1 MRIASQESNLERLA
15 FIQGLLVGL
24 SPLPFVLFD
33 VAAGNYQYPKW
44 FAIIPYLAF
53 AVNLFTVFYPYRKW
67 RNRRLFGT
75 IGVVITSSV
84 LYPMLPERPDITLAV
99 LVLLA
104 VAHFSL
110 FEQNVFAHYARRVSR
125 FDRYNISLKSGVLSF
140 SALQAIIVLNDW
152 DIGLPSMAISSLTF
166 SAILVAVIFLVVG
179 KPVFRLSTV
188 LLNVGWALVLVVS
201 IIVHPDSYTLS
212 YILLTVFLVS
222 LPTQK
227 RDGNIGGWLE
237 YAVAKPA
244 RALVSMF
251 LAAGFIGSVLLYLPV
266 SQTGPISWL
275 DTFFTAISAVCVT
288 GLIVVDTPMAYTF
301 WGQLIILIL
310 IQLGGLGIMSV
321 SIILLQRLGK
331 RISISQEQVVVSM
344 TDADK
349 RDIYKSI
356 RLILAFTIA
365 AELLGAVLLSTMF
378 FRAGD
383 ELGYAVWRG
392 LFTSVSA
399 FCNAGF
405 ALQSDSLMAYA
416 GNSGIL
422 TVVSL
427 LIILGGISPL
437 YTMMIMRRK
446 SFKTLNAGLKL
457 TLYVVLAL
465 IVLGTMSILVFEW
478 NGTLGSMAYGDKIM
492 NAWFQSATLR
502 TAGFNSVD
510 QALLSTP
517 AYLMS
522 LVWMVI
528 GGSPGG
534 TAGGIKTAVV
544 GLILLNFISQINQK
558 QSLTF
563 AGRVFPTGSL
573 LQAAS
578 IVTAYGFVL
587 SIVLLAML
595 LTQNIPIDALLFEVI
610 SALSTVGLSMGATSM
625 VDPLGK
631 WILIFTMFI
640 GRVGAVTI
648 FMLLSK
654 ESQTDH
660 MEYPEEQLTLA

>member
-15 FIQGLLVGL
+15 LIQGLLVGL

-33 VAAGNYQYPKW
+33 VAAGDYQYPKW

-53 AVNLFTVFYPYRKW
+53 AVNLVAVFYPFKKW
-67 RNRRLFGT
+67 RNRRSFGT
-75 IGVVITSSV
+75 IGVVMTSSV
-84 LYPMLPERPDITLAV
+84 LYPMLPERPDISLAV

-104 VAHFSL
+104 ATHFSL
-110 FEQNVFAHYARRVSR
+110 FEQNVFAYYTRRVSR

-140 SALQAIIVLNDW
+140 SALQAIIVFNDW
-152 DIGLPSMAISSLTF
+152 DIGLPSIAISALTF
-166 SAILVAVIFLVVG
+166 STILVAVIFLVVG
-179 KPVFRLSTV
+179 KPGFRLSTIFI
-188 LLNVGWALVLVVS
+188 NVGWALVLVVS
-201 IIVHPDSYTLS
+201 IIVLPDTHTLS
-212 YILLTVFLVS
+212 YILLTVFLIS
-222 LPTQK
+222 LPSK
-227 RDGNIGGWLE
+227 KGSGNIGGWLE

-251 LAAGFIGSVLLYLPV
+251 LAAGFVGSVLLYLPV

-288 GLIVVDTPMAYTF
+288 GLIVVDTPMAYSF

-331 RISISQEQVVVSM
+331 RISISQEQVMVSM

-349 RDIYKSI
+349 RDIYTSI
-356 RLILAFTIA
+356 RLILVFTIA
-365 AELLGAVLLSTMF
+365 AELLGAILLGAMF
-378 FRAGD
+378 FQAGD
-383 ELGYAVWRG
+383 ELGYAIWRG

-422 TVVSL
+422 TVVSI
-427 LIILGGISPL
+427 LIIIGGISPL
-437 YTMMIMRRK
+437 YTMMIVRRM
-446 SFKTLNAGLKL
+446 SFKTLNASLKL
-457 TLYVVLAL
+457 TLYIVLAL
-465 IVLGTMSILVFEW
+465 LVLGTMSTLVFEW
-478 NGTLGSMAYGDKIM
+478 NGTLGSMAFGDKII
-492 NAWFQSATLR
+492 NAWFQSVTLR

-517 AYLMS
+517 TYLMS

-558 QSLTF
+558 QSLIF
-563 AGRVFPTGSL
+563 AGRVFPMGSI

-587 SIVLLAML
+587 SMVLLAMI

-654 ESQTDH
+654 DVRTDH
-660 MEYPEEQLTLA
+660 IEFPEEQPTLA